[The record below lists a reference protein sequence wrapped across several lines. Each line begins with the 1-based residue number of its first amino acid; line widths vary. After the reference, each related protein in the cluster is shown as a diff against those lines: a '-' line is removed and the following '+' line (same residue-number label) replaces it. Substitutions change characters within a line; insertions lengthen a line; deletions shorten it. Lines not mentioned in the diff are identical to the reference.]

1 LKVPDEVVDF
11 LRGLHPRIKTK
22 IKEGLRIILTD
33 PNSGKVLHEELSGL
47 RSFRVGRFRIIYRVA
62 KRNVLE
68 VIAVG
73 PRERI
78 YEETYRL
85 VRKEVRKQ
93 EA

>member
-1 LKVPDEVVDF
+1 MKVPEAVVDF
-11 LRGLHPRIKTK
+11 LRGLHPRIKAK
-22 IKEGLRIILTD
+22 IKEGLRIIITD

-47 RSFRVGRFRIIYRVA
+47 RSFRVGRFGIIYRVA

-93 EA
+93 ET

>member
-1 LKVPDEVVDF
+1 MKVPDEVVDF

-93 EA
+93 ET

>member
-47 RSFRVGRFRIIYRVA
+47 RSFRVGRFGIIYRVGN
-62 KRNVLE
+62 RNVLE

-93 EA
+93 ET

>member
-1 LKVPDEVVDF
+1 MKVPDEVVDF
-11 LRGLHPRIKTK
+11 LRGFHPRIKTK

-93 EA
+93 ET